1 MRSRAVTT
9 ALIVAAIVAGGL
21 ASAPPRAGA
30 VDGASARQAVALG
43 PTAPVIAKPL
53 RAGVSPIRAA
63 ASDALAA
70 ATTRVGIGADPLD
83 DAASTPMLADC
94 SSITATGREYA
105 RLHDVSLC
113 GADTTPT
120 SEPLRTEQVGGEECG
135 SISLVMTSRGGGVA
149 AVEWRVESVTGPV
162 LGVELDVSYSGRAG
176 GVMRRFI
183 DRSASQRA
191 RESTVAFLGVGR
203 AAATVS
209 GTVETFLA
217 TCRIA
222 PASVRIHVR

>member
-1 MRSRAVTT
+1 MHSRAVTT
-9 ALIVAAIVAGGL
+9 PLIVAAIVAAGL
-21 ASAPPRAGA
+21 APAPIGASAVEGASAPGA
-30 VDGASARQAVALG
+30 G
-43 PTAPVIAKPL
+43 PTAAVRTVP
-53 RAGVSPIRAA
+53 
-63 ASDALAA
+63 LAA
-70 ATTRVGIGADPLD
+70 VGTPVRSATGADPLD
-83 DAASTPMLADC
+83 DTASTPMLADC
-94 SSITATGREYA
+94 SSITANGREYA
-105 RLHDVSLC
+105 RLHAISLC
-113 GADTTPT
+113 GADTTPA

-183 DRSASQRA
+183 DHAASQRA
-191 RESTVAFLGVGR
+191 RQSAVAFLGVGR

>member
-1 MRSRAVTT
+1 VRSRAVATP
-9 ALIVAAIVAGGL
+9 LIVAAIVAAGL
-21 ASAPPRAGA
+21 APAPIGASAVEGASAPGA
-30 VDGASARQAVALG
+30 G
-43 PTAPVIAKPL
+43 PTAAVRTAPL
-53 RAGVSPIRAA
+53 AAVGTPIRT
-63 ASDALAA
+63 
-70 ATTRVGIGADPLD
+70 ATGADPLD
-83 DAASTPMLADC
+83 DTASTPMLADC

-105 RLHDVSLC
+105 RLHAISLC
-113 GADTTPT
+113 GADTTPA

-183 DRSASQRA
+183 DHAASQRA
-191 RESTVAFLGVGR
+191 RQSAVAFLGVGR